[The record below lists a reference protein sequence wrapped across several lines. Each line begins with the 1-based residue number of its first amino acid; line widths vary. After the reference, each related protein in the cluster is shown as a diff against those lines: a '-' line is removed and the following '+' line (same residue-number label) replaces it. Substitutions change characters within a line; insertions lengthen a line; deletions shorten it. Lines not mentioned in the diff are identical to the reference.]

1 MAQAPLPQPTDQP
14 KSDAIRHPGE
24 PRMHRL
30 AANVR
35 RTALVAMVAF
45 LAGALPLTPA
55 RADDTILRLSETA
68 TVMVVPDEL
77 AAALRAETTAPNA
90 QDAQKRVNEMM
101 RDAIAAAKKV
111 DGVIVSSGGYNVWR
125 VGPTPGDRVER
136 WQAAQSL
143 NLSGKDS
150 AAMLKLVGELQQM
163 GLAQGNL
170 VWRLSRQT
178 ERTARQ
184 DATKQALSGLRGR
197 ADDAAEILGMK
208 FASFKEVRLDSVAP
222 PPIMPRQAMT
232 TRASMA
238 AIAQPPSA
246 EAEDM
251 PVTASA
257 EADIVLKPR

>member
-1 MAQAPLPQPTDQP
+1 
-14 KSDAIRHPGE
+14 
-24 PRMHRL
+24 MHRL
-30 AANVR
+30 AAAVR
-35 RTALVAMVAF
+35 RTALTATVAF
-45 LAGALPLTPA
+45 LAGAPPLTLA

-90 QDAQKRVNEMM
+90 QDAQRRVNEMM
-101 RDAIAAAKKV
+101 RDAVAAAKKL
-111 DGVIVSSGGYNVWR
+111 DGITVSTGGYNVWR
-125 VGPTPGDRVER
+125 VGPTPGDRAER

-143 NLSGKDS
+143 NLTGKDS
-150 AAMLKLVGELQQM
+150 ATMLKLVGELQQM

-178 ERTARQ
+178 ERTARK
-184 DATKQALSGLRGR
+184 DATKQALSALHGR
-197 ADDAAEILGMK
+197 ADDAAEILGLK

-222 PPIMPRQAMT
+222 PPIMPRQPMT
-232 TRASMA
+232 ARASMA
-238 AIAQPPSA
+238 AMAPPPSA